1 MTMTTSTTTTDDH
14 DDTATKPWR
23 RGVRERRQRIGMAR
37 RDRGS
42 VSIWLAASGL
52 VMIILVG
59 LAVDL
64 GGKVGAQQRAQDVA
78 RQAARAGGQQLQAA
92 GAVRG
97 DGVTVDPYAAQ
108 RAARTYLAGSGM
120 TGTASVVNGQTV
132 HVTTTATYECTF
144 LGIIG
149 LSSFTVH
156 GAADSR
162 TTRSV
167 DGVEQ

>member
-1 MTMTTSTTTTDDH
+1 
-14 DDTATKPWR
+14 
-23 RGVRERRQRIGMAR
+23 MAR

-97 DGVTVDPYAAQ
+97 DGVIVDPYAAR
-108 RAARTYLAGSGM
+108 RAAETYLAGSGM
-120 TGTASVVNGQTV
+120 TGTASLVDGQTV

-144 LGIIG
+144 LGIVG

-162 TTRSV
+162 TTRAV
-167 DGVEQ
+167 DGVER

>member
-1 MTMTTSTTTTDDH
+1 MTMTTSTTSTTS
-14 DDTATKPWR
+14 TTTRPPAPER
-23 RGVRERRQRIGMAR
+23 RGIPERNQIGLGRRE
-37 RDRGS
+37 RGS

-92 GAVRG
+92 GAIRG
-97 DGVTVDPYAAQ
+97 DGVTVDPTAARRAAQ
-108 RAARTYLAGSGM
+108 TYLAGSGM
-120 TGTASVVNGQTV
+120 TGTASVVGGQSV
-132 HVTTTATYECTF
+132 NVTTTATYECTF

-149 LSSFTVH
+149 LSAFTVH

-167 DGVEQ
+167 DGVER

>member
-1 MTMTTSTTTTDDH
+1 MTTSTTSTTS
-14 DDTATKPWR
+14 TSGTTTRPPVPER
-23 RGVRERRQRIGMAR
+23 RGVRERNRVGLGR

-64 GGKVGAQQRAQDVA
+64 AGKVGAQQRAQDVA

-97 DGVTVDPYAAQ
+97 DGVTVDPYAARQ
-108 RAARTYLAGSGM
+108 AAQTYLAGSGM
-120 TGTASVVNGQTV
+120 TGTASVVDGQTV

-156 GAADSR
+156 GTADSR

-167 DGVEQ
+167 D

>member
-1 MTMTTSTTTTDDH
+1 
-14 DDTATKPWR
+14 
-23 RGVRERRQRIGMAR
+23 MALH
-37 RDRGS
+37 DRGS
-42 VSIWLAASGL
+42 VSIWLAASGV

-78 RQAARAGGQQLQAA
+78 RQAARAGGQQLQTP
-92 GAVRG
+92 GAIRG

-108 RAARTYLAGSGM
+108 RAAQTYLAGSGM
-120 TGTASVVNGQTV
+120 TGTASVVDGQTV
-132 HVTTTATYECTF
+132 HVTTTATYESTF

-156 GAADSR
+156 GVADAR
-162 TTRSV
+162 ADLAV

>member
-1 MTMTTSTTTTDDH
+1 
-14 DDTATKPWR
+14 
-23 RGVRERRQRIGMAR
+23 MAR

-120 TGTASVVNGQTV
+120 TGTATIVDGQTV

-149 LSSFTVH
+149 LSAFTVH

-167 DGVEQ
+167 DGVER

>member
-1 MTMTTSTTTTDDH
+1 
-14 DDTATKPWR
+14 
-23 RGVRERRQRIGMAR
+23 MAS
-37 RDRGS
+37 DRGS

-52 VMIILVG
+52 VMIVLVG

-92 GAVRG
+92 AAVRG
-97 DGVTVDPYAAQ
+97 DGVTVDPSAGRRTAQ
-108 RAARTYLAGSGM
+108 TYLAGSGM
-120 TGTASVVNGQTV
+120 TGTASLVDGQTV

-167 DGVEQ
+167 HGVER

>member
-1 MTMTTSTTTTDDH
+1 
-14 DDTATKPWR
+14 
-23 RGVRERRQRIGMAR
+23 MAR

-42 VSIWLAASGL
+42 VSIWLAASGM

-120 TGTASVVNGQTV
+120 TGTATVVAGQTV
-132 HVTTTATYECTF
+132 HVTTTATYQCTF

>member
-1 MTMTTSTTTTDDH
+1 MTTRTTTR
-14 DDTATKPWR
+14 PPSPER
-23 RGVRERRQRIGMAR
+23 RGTRERGHDVRTAR

-78 RQAARAGGQQLQAA
+78 RQAARAGGQQLQAG
-92 GAVRG
+92 GAIRG
-97 DGVTVDPYAAQ
+97 DGLTVDPYAAQ
-108 RAARTYLAGSGM
+108 RAAQTYLAGSGM

-156 GAADSR
+156 GVADSR

-167 DGVEQ
+167 DGVEE

>member
-1 MTMTTSTTTTDDH
+1 
-14 DDTATKPWR
+14 
-23 RGVRERRQRIGMAR
+23 MALH
-37 RDRGS
+37 DRGS
-42 VSIWLAASGL
+42 VSIWLAASGV

-64 GGKVGAQQRAQDVA
+64 GGKVGAQQRVQDVA
-78 RQAARAGGQQLQAA
+78 RQAARAGGQQLKAA
-92 GAVRG
+92 GAIRG
-97 DGVTVDPYAAQ
+97 DAVTVDPYTARQAAE
-108 RAARTYLAGSGM
+108 TYLAGSGM
-120 TGTASVVNGQTV
+120 PGTASVMNGQTV

-167 DGVEQ
+167 HGVER